1 MISPQLWV
9 GRMRKDAADARA
21 YGCTG
26 LLGIH
31 WRTRVLGPNVSA
43 LAKAA
48 WDQHAWN
55 PADWPAARG
64 PSRSRDRYL
73 PSADFYADWAR
84 VQFGDEVADAAAAIF
99 TKIDGQLPRPS
110 DWVNGPGGIKPDPR
124 PWADVAKDYAFVDQL
139 AQLESKVQGAGS
151 RERFLYWLDT
161 FRYLR
166 SSAQVNCTWARFN
179 AALAKVKAEKNPEA
193 QKRLARELALPVR
206 KELVA
211 QVAEMHKYL
220 LATVST
226 TGEMGNVTNCQQHNL
241 PYLLTKPGEELARLL
256 GEPLP
261 ADAVPSSQYQGEPR
275 LVVPFVRTSLAA
287 GEPLR
292 LTVIVLGAKPSDA
305 GVYWRRLGPGPFTKV
320 PLQHVARGVY
330 QVTLPAEASKADFE
344 YYVQATT
351 AGGAKLSF
359 PAAAPSLNQS
369 VVVVDAK

>member
-1 MISPQLWV
+1 MEDDPAMISPQLWV

-55 PADWPAARG
+55 PADWPAAKG

-139 AQLESKVQGAGS
+139 AQLEPKVQGAGS

-179 AALAKVKAEKNPEA
+179 AAMAKVKAEKNPEA

-206 KELVA
+206 RNWSPRWPRCTSI
-211 QVAEMHKYL
+211 YWPR
-220 LATVST
+220 S
-226 TGEMGNVTNCQQHNL
+226 
-241 PYLLTKPGEELARLL
+241 AR
-256 GEPLP
+256 P
-261 ADAVPSSQYQGEPR
+261 ARWAM
-275 LVVPFVRTSLAA
+275 
-287 GEPLR
+287 
-292 LTVIVLGAKPSDA
+292 
-305 GVYWRRLGPGPFTKV
+305 
-320 PLQHVARGVY
+320 
-330 QVTLPAEASKADFE
+330 
-344 YYVQATT
+344 
-351 AGGAKLSF
+351 
-359 PAAAPSLNQS
+359 
-369 VVVVDAK
+369 